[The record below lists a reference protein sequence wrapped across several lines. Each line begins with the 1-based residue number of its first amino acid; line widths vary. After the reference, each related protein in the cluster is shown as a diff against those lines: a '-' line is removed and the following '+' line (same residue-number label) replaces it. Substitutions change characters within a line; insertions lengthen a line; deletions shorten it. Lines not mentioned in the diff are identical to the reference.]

1 MFDEWKK
8 AKEYTINYN
17 DEYTSFLNVE
27 TYKDNVLMD
36 KNDTYQTYK
45 DGMTLIEKNNYIL
58 DNDKLELYEYSKE
71 VTKIVDDNGKQRIK
85 YYNEQGD
92 PKNKEIKGEYI
103 TLSKVKK

>member
-1 MFDEWKK
+1 MEK

-45 DGMTLIEKNNYIL
+45 DGMTLIEKNL
-58 DNDKLELYEYSKE
+58 
-71 VTKIVDDNGKQRIK
+71 TF
-85 YYNEQGD
+85 GD
-92 PKNKEIKGEYI
+92 EM
-103 TLSKVKK
+103 